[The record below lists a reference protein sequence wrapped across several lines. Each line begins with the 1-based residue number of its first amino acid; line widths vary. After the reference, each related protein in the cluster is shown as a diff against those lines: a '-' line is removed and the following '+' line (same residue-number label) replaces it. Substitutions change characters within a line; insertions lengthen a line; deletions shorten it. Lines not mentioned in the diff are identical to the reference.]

1 METTEIK
8 YRDVILIP
16 VENILKVHRDGYNV
30 FKELER
36 IKKPLLDKTVR
47 EKQKAIQEN
56 HSLEVKAIKT
66 NDNFSEEDKEFLLEN
81 QSTIL
86 KLEMEEVV
94 NDFIN
99 DFDNRKDL
107 FVDLAK
113 AVVSNFSEI
122 EKYINADDFD
132 LQEFK
137 QPVQECYFFLIGKS
151 REKIS
156 KLTSST

>member
-1 METTEIK
+1 MEATEIK
-8 YRDVILIP
+8 YKDVILIP

-36 IKKPLLDKTVR
+36 IKKPLLDKTVK
-47 EKQKAIQEN
+47 EKQKEITANHLKAVAEIKSYELPQED
-56 HSLEVKAIKT
+56 LE
-66 NDNFSEEDKEFLLEN
+66 FMLEN
-81 QSTIL
+81 QSTIY
-86 KLEMEEVV
+86 KLETQEVV